1 MTAATRKARQR
12 ERDRAA
18 GYTRIEFRVPVDR
31 AEEVKALVARLVAE
45 KERDR

>member
-18 GYTRIEFRVPVDR
+18 GYTRIEFRVPVER
-31 AEEVKALVARLVAE
+31 VKKVKALVARLVAE